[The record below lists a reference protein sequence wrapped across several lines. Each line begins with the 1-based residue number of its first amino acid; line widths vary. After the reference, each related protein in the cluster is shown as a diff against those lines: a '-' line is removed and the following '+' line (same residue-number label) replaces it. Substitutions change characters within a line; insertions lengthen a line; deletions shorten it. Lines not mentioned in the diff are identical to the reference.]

1 MLWIK
6 AFHVFFMVSWF
17 AGLFYLPRLY
27 VYHADTHDDAGNE
40 RFKVMER
47 KLFIMMTIGGVG
59 TLIFGAWL
67 MIDYAWA
74 AYSSSGWL
82 HAKLF
87 LVFLLFVFH
96 FYCAHINKTFKENRN
111 TRNHV
116 FFRKLNEIP
125 TLLGLAIIILVFI
138 RPF

>member
-1 MLWIK
+1 MLWVK
-6 AFHVFFMVSWF
+6 ALHVFFMVSWF

-27 VYHADTHDDAGNE
+27 VYHADTHDDTGNE

-47 KLFIMMTIGGVG
+47 KLYIMMTIGGVG

-87 LVFLLFVFH
+87 LVFLLYGFH
-96 FYCAHINKTFKENRN
+96 FYCGHINKIFRENRN
-111 TRNHV
+111 TRDHK
-116 FFRKLNEIP
+116 FFRKINEIP

>member
-1 MLWIK
+1 MLWVK

-27 VYHADTHDDAGNE
+27 VYHADTHDEAGNE

-82 HAKLF
+82 HAKLL
-87 LVFLLFVFH
+87 LVFLLFGFH
-96 FYCAHINKTFKENRN
+96 FYCARINRTFKEDKN
-111 TRNHV
+111 TRDHK
-116 FFRKLNEIP
+116 FFRKINEIP
-125 TLLGLAIIILVFI
+125 TLLGLAIIILVVI